1 MKKEMP
7 LMEKDA
13 PYNSRVM
20 RTYIEY
26 LGKYYP
32 QINVNEL
39 LHHAGIAPYEL
50 EDEGHWLT
58 QKQHDDFHEILK
70 IRTGREDIAREV
82 GRFMTESK
90 SFSMIR
96 HYLLSHADLAIT
108 ISSFKNIIPHVG
120 RGSSYTIRQ
129 TAETRVEI
137 IATPSPGVDEKPYQC
152 ENRIGTIEAIY
163 NVLTN
168 RFPKIDHPICIHKGG
183 DHCLYII
190 DWSKNPVMLWK
201 QSQPYALVLLMA
213 VCIGSWYI
221 LPPLPSVIIAL
232 CSVIAIL
239 GANLFTENM
248 TKKYLSYKIKN
259 YSDSASLLMKQTNQ
273 NYNHALLM
281 REIGQATVS
290 ILDVD
295 EILRYVME
303 TFRKRLDFDRGMIML
318 ANPERTFLNFA
329 AGYGYDESE
338 EDLLHNTKFALANP
352 RSKGQFVRAFWEQKP
367 FFVNDINE
375 VEEDLSPHSLE
386 FAKMAGVQ
394 SFICVPIIYKGQSEG
409 ILAVDNVNSKRP
421 LTQSDVSLL
430 IGIASQIATSIN
442 NATIHRKIKD
452 SYRELRE
459 LNKKLYEVE
468 ETQKRNISRELHD
481 QLGQNLTALGIS
493 LNLINT
499 LLNGRMEERLVLML
513 DDAISLVEQMGQ
525 QVSTLMSELRPAVLD
540 DYGILAALRSHS
552 QQCSLRTG
560 ISINIEGLELKH
572 RLPLYVEATIFRII
586 QEAVNNVIK
595 HANADHVDII
605 LTQGNEELKFTI
617 KDDGKGFDMTCRT
630 DGQIPSGHGL
640 AIMKERA
647 ELIEGRLTIESC
659 RDKGTTVI
667 LEAPYAN

>member
-1 MKKEMP
+1 
-7 LMEKDA
+7 MEDA
-13 PYNSRVM
+13 ALYNSRIM
-20 RTYIEY
+20 CTYVEY
-26 LGKYYP
+26 LEKYYP
-32 QINVNEL
+32 QININEL
-39 LHHAGIAPYEL
+39 LAHAGIAPCEL

-58 QKQHDDFHEILK
+58 QKQHDSFHEILK
-70 IRTGREDIAREV
+70 IKTGRKDIAREV

-96 HYLLSHADLAIT
+96 HYLLSHADLAVT
-108 ISSFKNIIPHVG
+108 FSSFKDMIPHIG
-120 RGSSYTIRQ
+120 RGASYTTRE
-129 TAETRVEI
+129 TSETRLEI
-137 IATPSPGVDEKPYQC
+137 IATPVPGVEEKFYQC
-152 ENRIGTIEAIY
+152 ENRIGTIEAVGK
-163 NVLTN
+163 VLTN
-168 RFPKIDHPICIHKGG
+168 RFPKIDHPICMHKGG

-190 DWSKNPVMLWK
+190 DWSKNPVTLWK
-201 QSQPYALVLLMA
+201 QYQPYALVFLLA
-213 VCIGSWYI
+213 VCSGSWFI
-221 LPPLPSVIIAL
+221 LPPLPAIIITL

-248 TKKYLSYKIKN
+248 AKKYLGYKIKN
-259 YSDSASLLMKQTNQ
+259 YSDSTSLLMKQTNQ

-281 REIGQATVS
+281 REVGQATVS

-303 TFRKRLDFDRGMIML
+303 TFQKRLDFDRGMIML

-329 AGYGYDESE
+329 AGYGYNKSD
-338 EDLLHNTKFALANP
+338 EDLLHNTKFELDNP
-352 RSKGQFVRAFWEQKP
+352 KSKGQFVRAFWEQKP
-367 FFVNDINE
+367 FFVNDIHN

-386 FAKMAGVQ
+386 FAKMTGVQ

-409 ILAVDNVNSKRP
+409 ILAVDNVKSQRP

-452 SYRELRE
+452 SYRELRK
-459 LNKKLYEVE
+459 LNKKLGEVE

-493 LNLINT
+493 LNLINS
-499 LLNGRMEERLVLML
+499 LLNGRTEERLLLML
-513 DDAISLVEQMGQ
+513 DDAINLVEQMGQ

-540 DYGILAALRSHS
+540 DYGILAALRSHG

-560 ISINIEGLELKH
+560 IKVNIEGPELKS
-572 RLPLYVEATIFRII
+572 RLPLYVETTIFRII

-595 HANADHVDII
+595 HACATHIEII
-605 LTQGNEELKFTI
+605 LTQENEALKITV
-617 KDDGKGFDMTCRT
+617 KDDGKGFDMTCPIT
-630 DGQIPSGHGL
+630 GHAPSGHGL

-647 ELIEGRLTIESC
+647 ELIEGKLTVES
-659 RDKGTTVI
+659 RPGRGTTVI
-667 LEAPYAN
+667 LEAPYAD